1 MVMKV
6 CRAADYG
13 GLSRDIEGKRG
24 IIGRNR
30 TPQVKTG
37 QDQTGS
43 GRAEQSR
50 AEQSRAEQSRAG
62 QGTAGQGLSR
72 AQPG

>member
-1 MVMKV
+1 MDLEEEEGDRGVSAMVMKV

-13 GLSRDIEGKRG
+13 GLSRDIEGKSG

-50 AEQSRAEQSRAG
+50 AEQ
-62 QGTAGQGLSR
+62 GLSR